1 MSCQSQRGF
10 GEPVIRRGNFCQWST
25 WMLRVFS
32 LTVALCEAPVKLWPL
47 KKHKG
52 KKNNVGLLVRHM
64 LSDGRIPRENLAE
77 KCVRVCMCFLSM
89 ANNAAQEICQNK
101 GQTSRLLFSV
111 CAAEEGWDTRI
122 CRTVTVNAWIGFFC
136 MINVSLD
143 LLRFFLDWRDIAT
156 EGRVMSLWT
165 VSCLLTSLTS
175 CMGHFRCKTS
185 EKMYLSYIIYCT
197 EGFRSLKLYGKIWFY
212 LLKIVFII

>member
-143 LLRFFLDWRDIAT
+143 LLRFFLDWRDIVT

-165 VSCLLTSLTS
+165 VSD
-175 CMGHFRCKTS
+175 
-185 EKMYLSYIIYCT
+185 LSNFLH
-197 EGFRSLKLYGKIWFY
+197 GAFQM
-212 LLKIVFII
+212 